1 MTDKLTEDTLPSDV
15 RRIQKSDEDWKRE
28 LTPEQYAVA
37 RQCGTE
43 PAFTGKYWNNH
54 ADGMYTC
61 VCCGAPL
68 FDSETKFDSGTG
80 WPSFYDAADKQNIA
94 EHSDRNFG
102 MYSCDE
108 RWCRPSAC
116 SSVPARTPARMP
128 IASSARWTV
137 RLLSA
142 RRSPGIWATR
152 SAIASTSSS
161 STAAGNARFA

>member
-102 MYSCDE
+102 MTRTEARCARCDAHLGHVFPDGP
-108 RWCRPSAC
+108 RPTGMRYCINSA
-116 SSVPARTPARMP
+116 ALDFKAKK
-128 IASSARWTV
+128 
-137 RLLSA
+137 
-142 RRSPGIWATR
+142 
-152 SAIASTSSS
+152 
-161 STAAGNARFA
+161 